1 MGLLIRQGKQDL
13 SKDIPDPIEEK
24 GVVAQIVKL
33 KLADATKFPDTLEVT
48 FKLLT
53 GNHVNR
59 LVWDRVNYNPTSD
72 FAWKY
77 RQLRK
82 AASCPYSEAE
92 GELIDIEALLMNKA
106 VCLDLS
112 ITIDT
117 KTNKKY
123 QRVGYAEMPESAIT
137 SPNDEDDIPFDM
149 DDVDTTTGEYN
160 PPDLGSTDGWG

>member
-82 AASCPYSEAE
+82 AASCPYSETE

-112 ITIDT
+112 VTVDT

-123 QRVGYAEMPESAIT
+123 QRVGYAEMPASAIT
-137 SPNDEDDIPFDM
+137 SPEDEEDIPFDM
-149 DDVDTTTGEYN
+149 EDVNTETGEYT
-160 PPDLGSTDGWG
+160 PPDLGSTDGWE

>member
-1 MGLLIRQGKQDL
+1 MGLIIRQGKQDL

-24 GVVAQIVKL
+24 GVVSQIIGL
-33 KLADATKFPDTLEVT
+33 KLADATKFPDTLEIT

-53 GNHVNR
+53 GNHVGR
-59 LVWDRVNYNPTSD
+59 RVWDRVNYNPTSD

-82 AASCPYSEAE
+82 AASCPYSDTEN
-92 GELIDIEALLMNKA
+92 ELVDIEALLMNKA

-112 ITIDT
+112 ITTDT

-123 QRVGYAEMPESAIT
+123 QRVAYAEMPANAMSSEEE
-137 SPNDEDDIPFDM
+137 NDIPFDM
-149 DDVDTTTGEYN
+149 GNVDTGTGEYI
-160 PPDLGSTDGWG
+160 PPDLSSSDGWD

>member
-1 MGLLIRQGKQDL
+1 MGLIIRQGKQDL
-13 SKDIPDPIEEK
+13 SKDIPEPIEEK
-24 GVVAQIVKL
+24 NVVAQIVGL

-53 GNHVNR
+53 GAHPGR
-59 LVWDRVNYNPTSD
+59 KVWDRVNYNPTSD

-82 AASCPYSEAE
+82 AAHCPYVE
-92 GELIDIEALLMNKA
+92 GENEVIDIEALLINRA

-123 QRVGYAEMPESAIT
+123 QRVAYTEMPASAIT
-137 SPNDEDDIPFDM
+137 EEDDESTPFDI
-149 DDVDTTTGEYN
+149 DDVNTETGEYT
-160 PPDLGSTDGWG
+160 PPDMSNNGWE

>member
-1 MGLLIRQGKQDL
+1 MGLIIRQGRQDL

-24 GVVAQIVKL
+24 GVVAQIIGL

-53 GNHVNR
+53 GNHINR
-59 LVWDRVNYNPTSD
+59 RVWDRVNYNPSSD

-92 GELIDIEALLMNKA
+92 GEMVDIEALLMNKA

-112 ITIDT
+112 ITVDT

-123 QRVGYAEMPESAIT
+123 QRVAYAEMPANALAT
-137 SPNDEDDIPFDM
+137 PDETEDVPFEM
-149 DDVDTTTGEYN
+149 SDVDTETGEYN
-160 PPDLGSTDGWG
+160 PPNLSSSDGWD